1 MLLPLLGNLLV
12 IARPYKKKMCLGVA
26 YSFQDMDYRVYF
38 SDPLARLP
46 VKKKSGKEALVIW
59 GRRKYEESN
68 LPLGGRALLTD
79 IHAGYWNQWHPKA
92 VKIYADGFVEQDIE
106 GQTGWFDITKG
117 KWIQALLAQSGTEL
131 RLYIVTITPII
142 RDMAYER
149 WPRVL
154 GG

>member
-1 MLLPLLGNLLV
+1 M
-12 IARPYKKKMCLGVA
+12 
-26 YSFQDMDYRVYF
+26 
-38 SDPLARLP
+38 
-46 VKKKSGKEALVIW
+46 IW

>member
-1 MLLPLLGNLLV
+1 
-12 IARPYKKKMCLGVA
+12 MCLGVA
-26 YSFQDMDYRVYF
+26 YSFQDIDYRVYF

-46 VKKKSGKEALVIW
+46 VKKKSGKDALLIW
-59 GRRKYEESN
+59 GRRKHEESN

-79 IHAGYWNQWHPKA
+79 IHLGYWNQWHPKA
-92 VKIYADGFVEQDIE
+92 VKIYADGFIEQDIE
-106 GQTGWFDITKG
+106 GQKGWFDITKG
-117 KWIQALLAQSGTEL
+117 KWIQALLAQGESEL